1 MAVEICVKAAVG
13 APDILGDCTSFFF
26 FFLIFPLFQIMSMK
40 FLFEIFVDLCYHLFF
55 FGSLGPFSQRA
66 LLTLE
71 EKKVT
76 YKRHLINISDKP
88 QWYVKNISSSSFG
101 NRKYALRILQL

>member
-13 APDILGDCTSFFF
+13 APDILGDC
-26 FFLIFPLFQIMSMK
+26 
-40 FLFEIFVDLCYHLFF
+40 
-55 FGSLGPFSQRA
+55 PFSQRA

-71 EKKVT
+71 EKKVP

-88 QWYVKNISSSSFG
+88 Q
-101 NRKYALRILQL
+101 